1 MKAAAYLHLNLNA
14 QDVIN
19 TYQSIFG
26 AEVLLQYN
34 FEEDMT
40 DNPVLV
46 GKVFHAELKIGDLNL
61 YLADT
66 GEEPDFS
73 AIKFVIE
80 TSDEDQAHQIFN
92 ALAAE
97 GQILSDFE
105 KMSFGPTIADVQ
117 DKFGIKWNIV
127 IC

>member
-1 MKAAAYLHLNLNA
+1 MKAAAYLNFNLNA
-14 QDVIN
+14 QDAIN

-26 AEVLLQYN
+26 AEVLLQYM
-34 FEEDMT
+34 FEDGMT
-40 DNPVLV
+40 NNPDLL

-66 GEEPDFS
+66 GEKPDFT

-80 TSDEDQAHQIFN
+80 TSDEEEAHHIFN
-92 ALAAE
+92 ALAAQ

-105 KMSFGPTIADVQ
+105 KMSFGPTIAAVM